1 MSRRKPFLHKPHE
14 ARVASLVSIW
24 QPRGTMREE
33 AVVPRHALRADI
45 VIDGHKG
52 VSPVW
57 GPLQPLMEGQHTV
70 VEVVAG
76 HLSQRELRRYIAKA
90 TLLSAPS
97 GPVAA
102 CRLVIVCRRVP
113 SARLAEL
120 GATTLEPGLWEA
132 AGAERG
138 RIFIMVPDALEAL
151 PGRSAPRLLFQCAD
165 REEVRRRRAH
175 LLTDPSLPSDV
186 QREIWRRI
194 RMRRVQASL
203 AELEHLSMTEFHD
216 EVLRRGESRGV
227 VRGLEQGVARG
238 VELGREALLRV
249 ASVLLSEAEMAALRP
264 LPLEGLEAAINER
277 IAALKGG

>member
-1 MSRRKPFLHKPHE
+1 
-14 ARVASLVSIW
+14 V
-24 QPRGTMREE
+24 
-33 AVVPRHALRADI
+33 
-45 VIDGHKG
+45 
-52 VSPVW
+52 
-57 GPLQPLMEGQHTV
+57 
-70 VEVVAG
+70 
-76 HLSQRELRRYIAKA
+76 
-90 TLLSAPS
+90 
-97 GPVAA
+97 
-102 CRLVIVCRRVP
+102 
-113 SARLAEL
+113 
-120 GATTLEPGLWEA
+120 LEPGLWEA
-132 AGAERG
+132 TGAERG